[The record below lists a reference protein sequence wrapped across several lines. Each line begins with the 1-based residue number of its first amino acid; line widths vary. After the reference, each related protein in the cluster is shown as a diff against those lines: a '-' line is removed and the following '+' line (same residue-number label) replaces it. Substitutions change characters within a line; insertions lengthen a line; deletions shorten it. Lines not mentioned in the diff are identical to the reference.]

1 MFTCSLDLDTF
12 GLKKSVTLLLIM
24 LLEYIVEGRQRH
36 IVSTLM

>member
-12 GLKKSVTLLLIM
+12 GLKKSVLLIM
-24 LLEYIVEGRQRH
+24 LLEYIVEGRERH

>member
-1 MFTCSLDLDTF
+1 MFTCSLDLDTI

-24 LLEYIVEGRQRH
+24 LLEYIVEGTERH